1 MNEPL
6 VDHGCPTFFVVGKE
20 ATYLG
25 NGMIEGAYYRIQ
37 KIGNETARVVE
48 CRLVFH
54 VQDLAAMRR
63 ETDHVIQQAFGNDRM
78 LM

>member
-1 MNEPL
+1 MDPL
-6 VDHGCPTFFVVGKE
+6 IDHGCPTFFVVGKE

-54 VQDLAAMRR
+54 VQDLPAMRR
-63 ETDHVIQQAFGNDRM
+63 QTNIAVQLAFGNERA

>member
-1 MNEPL
+1 MDPL
-6 VDHGCPTFFVVGKE
+6 IDHGAPTFFVVGKE

-37 KIGNETARVVE
+37 KFGNETARVVE

-54 VQDLAAMRR
+54 VGHLPTMRR
-63 ETDHVIQQAFGNDRM
+63 MTDRAVQIAFGNERA